1 MIGLG
6 KVSEGFDSWIN
17 TVAVT
22 MTGVA
27 DRLTFPNKIELVE
40 EENGAFRL
48 RAQKNAPSSVPIES
62 LQIANG
68 QVVGPVSEKVAAM
81 LRGSRAEIRLRPS
94 RFLFRSLELPGRA
107 SEFLD
112 GVVRSQIDRL
122 TPWNASDAVFGF
134 SPPEELASD
143 RITVTVAATAR
154 AQVAPYVKAL
164 ADAGVESITLT
175 TVKEDEAGGSIP
187 IKVLEERP
195 RSIVD
200 VSRVRRALVVVLVLA
215 GLAAVTSITSAAI
228 IGNNLEDKQNEL
240 ARRLVERRAAL
251 RASEGSAPALSALGK
266 LELRKQESPASV
278 MVIEVLSQ
286 VLPDHTYVTEL
297 RIEGDKLRLT
307 GVTRDAPSLI
317 RLIEQTSHFSRAT
330 FFAPTTRTPSDPGDR
345 FHIEAQ
351 IGPLFSPPS

>member
-62 LQIANG
+62 LQIENG
-68 QVVGPVSEKVAAM
+68 RVAGPVSEKVAAM
-81 LRGSRAEIRLRPS
+81 LRGSRAELRLRPS
-94 RFLFRSLELPGRA
+94 RFLFRPLELPGRA
-107 SEFLD
+107 AEFLD

-122 TPWNASDAVFGF
+122 TPWNASEAVFGF
-134 SPPEELASD
+134 SPPTELTSD
-143 RITVTVAATAR
+143 RIVVTVAATAR
-154 AQVAPYVKAL
+154 AQVVPYVKAL
-164 ADAGVESITLT
+164 ADAGVESITVT
-175 TVKEDEAGGSIP
+175 TVKEDDAGAHTP
-187 IKVLEERP
+187 IKVLEERT
-195 RSIVD
+195 RSILD
-200 VSRVRRALVVVLVLA
+200 VSRVRRALVIVLA
-215 GLAAVTSITSAAI
+215 LTGLAAVTSITSASI
-228 IGNNLEDKQNEL
+228 IGSNLDAKQNDL
-240 ARRLVERRAAL
+240 TWRIAQRRAAL
-251 RASEGSAPALSALGK
+251 RAAGEGGPALSALGK
-266 LELRKQESPASV
+266 LELRKHESPTSV
-278 MVIEVLSQ
+278 MVIEALSQ
-286 VLPDHTYVTEL
+286 ILPDHTYVTEL

-317 RLIEQTSHFSRAT
+317 RLIEQSAHFTRAT

-351 IGPLFSPPS
+351 IGPLFSPG